1 MSLCR
6 SAALFSA
13 FGLKVFNKILEMNE
27 RSFFDSKRADMSFHE
42 SLPIADQR
50 VAEILFSAR
59 AAFAEKGFDGASM
72 QDIARKAGMSVGN
85 FYRYFAS
92 KSAIVEALIEAD
104 LAEMERDFATI
115 IGQPDPIAALRET
128 IMRRMQDKNC
138 TEDGQIW
145 AEITAAAT
153 RKPEIA
159 AITAR
164 MEQRIVNYMCTV
176 FARATGVDLETALVR
191 WMAHAQMIIVLVKS
205 STVSCTVHER
215 STEMDDLMVRTIDR
229 TLFEISNAVLKV

>member
-1 MSLCR
+1 MT
-6 SAALFSA
+6 A
-13 FGLKVFNKILEMNE
+13 
-27 RSFFDSKRADMSFHE
+27 HE
-42 SLPIADQR
+42 TIPIADQR
-50 VAEILFSAR
+50 SAEILVSAR

-104 LAEMERDFATI
+104 LARMEQDFATI
-115 IGQPDPIAALRET
+115 IGHADPIAALRET
-128 IMRRMQDKNC
+128 ILRRMSDESC

-145 AEITAAAT
+145 AEITAAAS

-164 MEQRIVNYMCTV
+164 MEQRIVHYMCTV
-176 FARATGVDLETALVR
+176 FARATGVEVETALKR
-191 WMAHAQMIIVLVKS
+191 WVAHAQMIIVLVKS
-205 STVSCTVHER
+205 STVSCTYQDP
-215 STEMDDLMVRTIDR
+215 SPEMSALLVRTIDR
-229 TLFEISNAVLKV
+229 TLSEISDSVLKV